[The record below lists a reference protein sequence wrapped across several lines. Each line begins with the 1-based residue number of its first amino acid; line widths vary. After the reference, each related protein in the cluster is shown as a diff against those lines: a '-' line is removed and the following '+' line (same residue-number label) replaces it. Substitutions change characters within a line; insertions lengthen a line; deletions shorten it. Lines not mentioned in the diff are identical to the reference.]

1 MADTSQRRRFL
12 LCPRCGAENL
22 PNSRFCSNCG
32 ANLREGEQ
40 QAAMATATA
49 PKGGTMLPYSP
60 GMSGPGP
67 TARLALVGIAFLL
80 IACLALACV
89 FLYSGADRTRPT
101 PTRLPATR
109 PPAAVIVVA

>member
-22 PNSRFCSNCG
+22 PTSRFCSQCG

-67 TARLALVGIAFLL
+67 TARLALVGVALLL
-80 IACLALACV
+80 IACLVAACI
-89 FLYSGADRTRPT
+89 FLYSGADRTPPRPT
-101 PTRLPATR
+101 STPR
-109 PPAAVIVVA
+109 AALTVVAV